1 MPKQAIA
8 THDLINFIE
17 KIGFIR
23 LKAGSGQN
31 AVFRHEE
38 TGLVVSLPTGAKEL
52 RPIYVR
58 AIQKQLDNFNIVP
71 EEKFEKMV
79 RAANKFERLLRAAS

>member
-17 KIGFIR
+17 KIGFVR
-23 LKAGSGQN
+23 LKAGNGQN
-31 AVFRHEE
+31 AVFRHEA
-38 TGLVVSLPTGAKEL
+38 TGLVVSLPTGAKDL

-71 EEKFEKMV
+71 EEKFEKML
-79 RAANKFERLLRAAS
+79 RAANKFEKLLRAAS